1 VSAAAR
7 ASFRRCAGIA
17 VAIRLLA
24 PSVKDIRACNL
35 HPDFRKLT
43 EASTGLVIISGP
55 TGSGK
60 STTLAALIEEINASR
75 ARHIVTLESPLEYLF
90 ANRQSYIRQRE
101 IPTHSPSFEQGITD
115 ALRENPDV
123 LVISEM
129 RTPEVMRLT
138 LNAAET
144 GHLVL
149 ATMHSANCAEA
160 LSRLCMSF
168 PSDLQAS
175 VRAQLA
181 DCLVGLS
188 CQRLDFLSAHRLR
201 VPRCEIL
208 MPSTGAR
215 GTIRAGNFSQITN
228 VLQSGGEEGMWT
240 FERYQ
245 RWMDQMADWV
255 RPAPDAA
262 PITPANRS
270 RLRGRRPVERPRR
283 PRRQQR
289 LLRRRRR
296 RRAQFARR
304 KRRSTTSS
312 KSLPRTW
319 ISRKSPNLRRRSS
332 IASRPS
338 GPTKSAQRSIFCHV
352 ARRVDLPANARY
364 HRRAPCAETC
374 RRYAENQRSEAADAG
389 SARIPP
395 ARPGRGFARHRTGRE
410 GKSDFVFVV
419 DHAGWRI
426 PRRLDDLGL
435 PQSELR
441 RHIAWDI
448 GGLAVASRTA
458 AALDAPLIAQNYSR
472 LVIDCNRD
480 PRSRPR
486 LRRSASGSI
495 SRAT

>member
-1 VSAAAR
+1 MIVEEWIDKARVLGASDLHLETNTPLVARVRGELQTAGAVVPGDRVVQAGQELLGAEGWALFKERGSADVAVSIRGVRCR
-7 ASFRRCAGIA
+7 ASFFQTVRGIA

-24 PSVKDIRACNL
+24 PSIKDIRACNL

-43 EASTGLVIISGP
+43 EPSTGLVIISGP

-60 STTLAALIEEINASR
+60 STTLAALIEEINATR

-90 ANRQSYIRQRE
+90 SNRLSYIRQRE
-101 IPTHSPSFEQGITD
+101 IPTHAPSFEQGITD

-188 CQRLDFLSAHRLR
+188 CQRLEFLSAYRLR

-208 MPSTGAR
+208 MPSSGAR

-245 RWMDQMADWV
+245 RWMDQVTEWV

-262 PITPANRS
+262 AYNSGDS
-270 RLRGRRPVERPRR
+270 RLSG
-283 PRRQQR
+283 QAAAGQSG
-289 LLRRRRR
+289 
-296 RRAQFARR
+296 AA
-304 KRRSTTSS
+304 
-312 KSLPRTW
+312 KSQ
-319 ISRKSPNLRRRSS
+319 
-332 IASRPS
+332 
-338 GPTKSAQRSIFCHV
+338 AQRSTLAKPAPLDDIIEV
-352 ARRVDLPANARY
+352 PAEDMDLAQL
-364 HRRAPCAETC
+364 AEL
-374 RRYAENQRSEAADAG
+374 A
-389 SARIPP
+389 
-395 ARPGRGFARHRTGRE
+395 
-410 GKSDFVFVV
+410 KKVV
-419 DHAGWRI
+419 DRK
-426 PRRLDDLGL
+426 
-435 PQSELR
+435 PQ
-441 RHIAWDI
+441 
-448 GGLAVASRTA
+448 
-458 AALDAPLIAQNYSR
+458 
-472 LVIDCNRD
+472 
-480 PRSRPR
+480 
-486 LRRSASGSI
+486 
-495 SRAT
+495 